1 VLRVCSW
8 IVAIVIFVGFMT
20 PPFLVLFGVI
30 S

>member
-1 VLRVCSW
+1 VCSW